1 MALMLPIKIEGLIAF
16 LMNKFYDKNMKEMI
30 GIPKKSLFEAEI
42 EKILEISPNRLHG
55 PIRNSFVIREDLK
68 GNTFKEKLKKSLNL
82 SIMLNKVADIANIK
96 KNT

>member
-1 MALMLPIKIEGLIAF
+1 MLPIKIEGLIVF
-16 LMNKFYDKNMKEMI
+16 LMHKFYDKNMKEMI

-42 EKILEISPNRLHG
+42 QKILEISPNRLHG
-55 PIRNSFVIREDLK
+55 PIRHSFVIREDLK